1 MGQAVPMSFSC
12 VRYSVSRAP
21 GSLNCFTWPDTTDRE
36 WCCQNRQHNVV
47 PNKTS
52 HNKRHPPLRSVIPL
66 TISTHFLRWH
76 VTQPPTL
83 PLPSPRPIPPPHH
96 SPPHPPTTPEKKLGQ
111 GVATSCSCV
120 RRSASPGRFNCFTWP
135 QTTSLHRAKRIWRCT
150 CGIQLTCQA
159 REGNG
164 PGNLACA
171 LSLPGERSQ
180 SPSVIEKVT
189 SWKGGFRVKINVE
202 NLWVEHE
209 VCRRTVMQAVLFER
223 KICLIFMIQ
232 CDGAWC

>member
-1 MGQAVPMSFSC
+1 MTLPETTTQ
-12 VRYSVSRAP
+12 RRAQQD
-21 GSLNCFTWPDTTDRE
+21 FTQQEASTLKISD
-36 WCCQNRQHNVV
+36 
-47 PNKTS
+47 
-52 HNKRHPPLRSVIPL
+52 
-66 TISTHFLRWH
+66 STHHLH
-76 VTQPPTL
+76 TL
-83 PLPSPRPIPPPHH
+83 LTMTCH
-96 SPPHPPTTPEKKLGQ
+96 STPPHPPSTLPSLNPSPSSQYPPLHPPDPRKKLGQ

-120 RRSASPGRFNCFTWP
+120 RCSASPGRFNCFTWP

-189 SWKGGFRVKINVE
+189 S
-202 NLWVEHE
+202 
-209 VCRRTVMQAVLFER
+209 
-223 KICLIFMIQ
+223 
-232 CDGAWC
+232 